1 MDTIP
6 DCSVCD
12 YLKKIFY
19 KPEEK
24 HHTDYHSSE
33 HIKYLKFMKLSE
45 NTVFPPWPATCP
57 DYWKVG
63 NENECININNIGDCK
78 SSDSDNV
85 MKFDEPIFQ
94 GNKGAFYKCNWA
106 NKCKA
111 PWEGID
117 SIC

>member
-1 MDTIP
+1 MNNQTVNIIIAVI
-6 DCSVCD
+6 SIIIIIVFIVIIV
-12 YLKKIFY
+12 L
-19 KPEEK
+19 
-24 HHTDYHSSE
+24 
-33 HIKYLKFMKLSE
+33 KYLKFKKLSE